1 MEPEYQKVGIV
12 GVGLIGGSLGLA
24 LKRTSPRVHI
34 RGFGRDRTRL
44 DLALRMGAVD
54 DYSIL
59 SEGAY
64 RDRDLVLLATPVEHI
79 LGTLDQLGGVLAPGT
94 VVTDVGSTKRAI
106 CAKAWATLPE
116 GREFIG
122 GHPVAGREVTGVE
135 GSRADL
141 FVNAPYVLC
150 IRPGSDSPSL
160 DKMLRLVERIGA
172 RALVMTPEEH
182 DLAIAW
188 VSHLP
193 QLVSTA
199 LANAV
204 RNCEPGIS
212 GSGLRDMLRLAG
224 SRYSVWES
232 ILETNRDMV
241 DVALAGFIRE
251 LEAVR
256 GRLASGSLAEEFDA
270 AVRIYD
276 RFQSRHGS
284 RET

>member
-1 MEPEYQKVGIV
+1 MEPEFQKVGIV

-44 DLALRMGAVD
+44 DIALRMGAVD
-54 DYSIL
+54 DYSML

-64 RDRDLVLLATPVEHI
+64 QDRDLVLLATPVEHI
-79 LGTLDQLGGVLAPGT
+79 LETLDQLGGVLAPGT

-106 CAKAWATLPE
+106 CGKAWATLPE

-150 IRPGSDSPSL
+150 TRPGSDSPSL
-160 DKMLRLVERIGA
+160 GKMLRLVKRIGA

-204 RNCEPGIS
+204 RNCEPGIA

-241 DVALAGFIRE
+241 DAALAGFIRE

-276 RFQSRHGS
+276 RFKSRHGS
-284 RET
+284 RGT